1 MRADRV
7 LETCL
12 YVDDLGVA
20 EAFYQEVLSL
30 ELVSK
35 VEGRHVFFRCGQG
48 VFLLFNPTQTALA
61 TGRPPLTSVGRPPT
75 HGAHGPGHAA
85 FMLAES
91 DIAAWRSHLQSHG
104 VEIETEFEWPGGG
117 YSIYFRDPAGN
128 SLELTTLRTW
138 GL

>member
-12 YVDDLGVA
+12 YVDDLGAA
-20 EAFYQEVLSL
+20 EAFYREVLGL
-30 ELVSK
+30 EFISK
-35 VEGRHVFFRCGQG
+35 VDGRHVFFRCGQG
-48 VFLLFNPTQTALA
+48 VFLLFNPDQTAIS
-61 TGRPPLTSVGRPPT
+61 TGRAPT

-85 FMLAES
+85 FRLAES
-91 DIAAWRSHLQSHG
+91 DIEAWRSQLQTRG

-128 SLELTTLRTW
+128 SLELTTLKTW

>member
-12 YVDDLGVA
+12 YVDNLAAA
-20 EAFYQEVLSL
+20 EAFYQEVLGL

-35 VEGRHVFFRCGQG
+35 MEGRHVFFRCGQG
-48 VFLLFNPTQTALA
+48 AFLLFNPAQTALA
-61 TGRPPLTSVGRPPT
+61 TGRAPT

-91 DIAAWRSHLQSHG
+91 DIAAWRSHLQNHG
-104 VEIETEFEWPGGG
+104 VEVETEFEWPRGG

-128 SLELTTLRTW
+128 SLEMTTLRTW